1 MNRKIRFLAV
11 VLFALF
17 LCSCNK
23 GHDEIIS
30 GPYTPAISSP
40 VKIRVTDVWNDTHKV
55 FDVDVI
61 GLLWSGLEES
71 LKKRGMLWSPEMGE
85 HYLTLEA
92 HVLDY
97 KKGSMAG
104 RLVPYAGDAVLSVR
118 CTLRD
123 GGRDLAT
130 IESKHKI
137 SFGNGTFTRSAWRQ
151 VFWDV
156 SEDVTAQAVR
166 KF

>member
-40 VKIRVTDVWNDTHKV
+40 VKVRVTDVWNDTHQV
-55 FDVDVI
+55 FDVDII

-71 LKKRGMLWSPEMGE
+71 LKKRGMLWSPDMGD
-85 HYLTLEA
+85 HYLILEA

-123 GGRDLAT
+123 GSRELAT
-130 IESKHKI
+130 IESKRKF